1 MRKIVTVV
9 VAGVAVLIPMFIWVN
24 RAPDSKPAPLHEAT
38 ASDVQLAALGRV
50 EGRGET
56 ISVGAATDGV
66 VKEVLVTDGQKVNE
80 GALLAVINC
89 DDISAEIDLAKAEA
103 DSSRQARIRL
113 LRGDRDEEREAAARE
128 TDAAKAVLSQAQDH
142 LNRMDA
148 LYQKSEISRDM
159 FDQAKRDFEVAQA
172 NYERAQDEQSLADA
186 KPLPEDVLRADAEVA
201 AAERN
206 VNVATD
212 KLEKCNVRAPISG
225 TILKVLT
232 KAGESYSTLLPH
244 PLFTIA
250 DESVRRV
257 RAEVDERD
265 IGKVK
270 IGQASV
276 VTADAFPGRKFDGQ
290 VVEISQAMEAK
301 SVESEDPAQKTDRDV
316 LDVVIELKPSNEDLP
331 LGLRVT
337 AEMTGATS
345 PVAQSSPA
353 SAPIASMAS
362 DALADSSPAVAPSHD
377 AAPVQE
383 SAAPPSDD
391 TAKNA
396 AQGATKISDFLLQ
409 AGAMSHKDNAD
420 ALAALLQQKNF
431 PAFVASKN
439 GDPFHRVDVG
449 PYLDLASA
457 TLAKNQLT
465 SSGFETI
472 LKHPPTGSAR

>member
-1 MRKIVTVV
+1 
-9 VAGVAVLIPMFIWVN
+9 
-24 RAPDSKPAPLHEAT
+24 
-38 ASDVQLAALGRV
+38 
-50 EGRGET
+50 
-56 ISVGAATDGV
+56 
-66 VKEVLVTDGQKVNE
+66 
-80 GALLAVINC
+80 
-89 DDISAEIDLAKAEA
+89 
-103 DSSRQARIRL
+103 
-113 LRGDRDEEREAAARE
+113 
-128 TDAAKAVLSQAQDH
+128 
-142 LNRMDA
+142 MDA

-172 NYERAQDEQSLADA
+172 NYERAQDEQDLADA
-186 KPLPEDVLRADAEVA
+186 KPLPEEVSRADAEVS

-232 KAGESYSTLLPH
+232 KTGESYSTLLPR

-270 IGQASV
+270 IGQASI
-276 VTADAFPGRKFDGQ
+276 VTADAFPGRKFEGQ

-301 SVESEDPAQKTDRDV
+301 SVVGDDPAQKTDRDV

-337 AEMTGATS
+337 AEMTDVAT

-353 SAPIASMAS
+353 PAPIAST
-362 DALADSSPAVAPSHD
+362 ALAASADSLTDATPAND
-377 AAPVQE
+377 AAPVQT
-383 SAAPPSDD
+383 SVPSQSDD
-391 TAKNA
+391 ATKNA
-396 AQGATKISDFLLQ
+396 ARAVGFLLQ

-420 ALAALLQQKNF
+420 ALAALLQQKSF
-431 PAFVASKN
+431 PAFVASRD

-449 PYLDLASA
+449 PYPDLATA
-457 TLAKNQLT
+457 TLAKNQMS
-465 SSGFETI
+465 SSGFATI
-472 LKHPPTGSAR
+472 LKHRPADSVR